1 MKKVLTVLVA
11 LMLVLSMT
19 TAFAA
24 VPSKTTTPVITG
36 ITSAT
41 GDPLP
46 DGFTIEVVPDTAM
59 TIEQVEKLY
68 EFVQEGNAPIDFFE
82 PEVQN
87 AILAKLNENKPSTEA
102 LTLDDLKDWEINEI
116 VSVDATN
123 YDPTAGDVIVSFE
136 FATPYEVGQ
145 RMVGVLDCY
154 DGTRTEVEPNVFEF
168 NSEKI
173 ILNAEVV
180 EVVDEKDANGNVVGK
195 KSHVDVTFTAD
206 AIVKMQES
214 VANAL
219 SIFSE
224 PKK

>member
-24 VPSKTTTPVITG
+24 VPSKTTTPTITG

-46 DGFTIEVVPDTAM
+46 DGTIEVVPDTAM

-68 EFVQEGNAPIDFFE
+68 EFVKEGNAPIDFFE

-102 LTLDDLKDWEINEI
+102 LT
-116 VSVDATN
+116 
-123 YDPTAGDVIVSFE
+123 FE
-136 FATPYEVGQ
+136 RYE
-145 RMVGVLDCY
+145 
-154 DGTRTEVEPNVFEF
+154 EVPKQNQA
-168 NSEKI
+168 KI
-173 ILNAEVV
+173 IE
-180 EVVDEKDANGNVVGK
+180 DAKN
-195 KSHVDVTFTAD
+195 
-206 AIVKMQES
+206 E
-214 VANAL
+214 
-219 SIFSE
+219 E
-224 PKK
+224 

>member
-24 VPSKTTTPVITG
+24 VPSKTTNPTIVDIT
-36 ITSAT
+36 TVS

-46 DGFTIEVVPDTAM
+46 EGFTITTVGDTTM

-68 EFVQEGNAPIDFFE
+68 EFVKEGNAPIDFFE

-102 LTLDDLKDWEINEI
+102 LTLDDLRDWEINEI

-123 YDPTAGDVIVSFE
+123 YDPAAGDIVVTFE
-136 FATPYEVGQ
+136 FATPYQLDQ
-145 RMVGVLDCY
+145 RMVGILDCY

-173 ILNAEVV
+173 VLGAEVK
-180 EVVDEKDANGNVVGK
+180 ESEDD
-195 KSHVDVTFTAD
+195 KSLVDVTFTAD

-224 PKK
+224 PMK

>member
-24 VPSKTTTPVITG
+24 VPSKTTTPTITG

-46 DGFTIEVVPDTAM
+46 DGTIEVVPDTAM

-68 EFVQEGNAPIDFFE
+68 EFVKEGNAPIDFFE

-123 YDPTAGDVIVSFE
+123 YDPTTGDVIVSFE

-173 ILNAEVV
+173 ILDAEVT
-180 EVVDEKDANGNVVGK
+180 EVVDGK
-195 KSHVDVTFTAD
+195 AHVDVTFTSD